1 MMKYDTMHPKKF
13 KEKIMKKRKIKSGK
27 NTTPTSF
34 RLNTELKKKL
44 EDTSKQKDTTVNK
57 LVSGILEDHFA
68 WDEFGSKLGLMIM
81 LRSFYIR
88 LMDSIDKEKIIE
100 LAKTVGKEDL
110 KNLIIFTQGEITL
123 ETMVKET
130 EKYFNK
136 INVLYKIGI
145 KDDKLSFIVENK
157 LGTNWPYYVVSI
169 INSILLEIG
178 YKIVNQKYDKKSFS
192 FEITKK

>member
-1 MMKYDTMHPKKF
+1 
-13 KEKIMKKRKIKSGK
+13 MKKNQTKSVE

-44 EDTSKQKDTTVNK
+44 EDASKQKDTTVNK

-123 ETMVKET
+123 DTMVKET

-136 INVLYKIGI
+136 INVLYKIGTN
-145 KDDKLSFIVENK
+145 DDKLSFIVENN

-169 INSILLEIG
+169 IKSILLEIG
-178 YKIVNQKYDKKSFS
+178 YKIVNAKYEKKSFS
-192 FEITKK
+192 FEITKN